1 MYYKTTVDGED
12 KVCEALREYVA
23 KSYDTG
29 KADGINIGKADGIKI
44 GKADGITEGTVRT
57 LLKLV
62 NSGNI
67 TLDYAIANS
76 GLSKDKFNS
85 IADNLGYKL

>member
-29 KADGINIGKADGIKI
+29 KADGINIGKADGI
-44 GKADGITEGTVRT
+44 AEGTVRT

>member
-29 KADGINIGKADGIKI
+29 KADGINIG
-44 GKADGITEGTVRT
+44 ITKGTVTT
-57 LLKLV
+57 LINLV

-76 GLSKDKFNS
+76 GLSKEEFSATAKE
-85 IADNLGYKL
+85 LGLSC

>member
-29 KADGINIGKADGIKI
+29 KADGINIG
-44 GKADGITEGTVRT
+44 ITKGTVTT
-57 LLKLV
+57 LINLV